1 MSELSWTEELNN
13 EELANKPS
21 HPNGPRLKDS
31 LELQVAEL
39 EMLLSM
45 FPNKGE
51 ITLQDENVF
60 KNIQRHLNDTT
71 ENPPP
76 KIEYSVAVPIN
87 ETKAIVDL
95 QVELP
100 LSYPYVTPQ
109 LFARSN
115 TLDRQQQLQLNKDLT
130 SYIATLEPG
139 ELCIY
144 ATVQWLQDN
153 TTFRVQNSEV
163 CERTTRKEI
172 VKAPFKRMWIYSHHI
187 YRQELRKKIF
197 EYAKKLNL
205 TGFCLAGKPGV
216 ICVEGTKENCEEFWH
231 IIRYPN
237 WKHISC
243 KHHETGEAE
252 GNGESFR
259 LFQTFEDLQF
269 QAHGDYGLR
278 NDYHMD
284 LGQFLEFL
292 KVHQSDHIF
301 QILFGIEGKSPDT

>member
-1 MSELSWTEELNN
+1 MMSSNI
-13 EELANKPS
+13 
-21 HPNGPRLKDS
+21 KDS

-45 FPNKGE
+45 FPNKRE
-51 ITLQDENVF
+51 VSLQDENIF
-60 KNIQRHLNDTT
+60 QNIQRYLNNTT
-71 ENPPP
+71 ENFPP

-100 LSYPYVTPQ
+100 HSYPYVTPQ
-109 LFARSN
+109 LFARSDA
-115 TLDRQQQLQLNKDLT
+115 LDRQQQLQLNKDLT
-130 SYIATLEPG
+130 SYIASLEPG
-139 ELCIY
+139 ELCIC
-144 ATVQWLQDN
+144 AAVRWLQDSS
-153 TTFRVQNSEV
+153 TFEVQNSEV
-163 CERTTRKEI
+163 CERTTRKDI
-172 VKAPFKRMWIYSHHI
+172 AKAQFKRMWIYSHHI

-205 TGFCLAGKPGV
+205 TGFCLTGKPGV
-216 ICVEGTKENCEEFWH
+216 ICVEGTKENCEEFWR

-243 KHHETGEAE
+243 KHLETGETE
-252 GNGESFR
+252 GNGETFR

-292 KVHQSDHIF
+292 KVHQSEHIF
-301 QILFGIEGKSPDT
+301 QILFGVEGKSPDT